1 MRRGLDDYFYGESGL
16 ESEVLAAASSA
27 NVTGAII
34 TGAVIG
40 AAGNYMSAKQSN
52 KPKKGYTDQT
62 TTQTPY
68 KDDLYGPDIEAVLGY
83 ARGLVQQGTPQ
94 LDKHGNITY
103 TQLPT
108 GSRPATTTGTPTTTP
123 GPGGGGKLTSIN
135 SPSSGSSGSSRKPST
150 WVNARGETMTVGAG
164 GKAVKA
170 GAGANNPAAGNPGS
184 GVTAG
189 PNLSTPQG
197 IFTEVAKRGLDAG
210 NTETQTGAR
219 NLMSNIWGAAGTPG
233 GSTQAGAGAEV
244 TGFEGYNPILDRQA
258 QRLESGADNRVG
270 RNLLLNFL
278 GENKRSGEATRTDS
292 RAALNFGANPGSGG
306 SVSYQPQSQQAAEPG
321 VSPSKARRGMLNQ
334 EWAAK
339 NMPAPEPEAG
349 DGDPSAQ
356 SSASMQQFQQQQSGP
371 VYGRPAGPNDVPDTM
386 AVQSFFGDET
396 RKIMDE
402 QANESELQALID
414 AMAEDVQRGTF
425 RERAALDA
433 AAAGSGRF
441 GGSTWAAQNRDLSEE
456 AAQELLKSSSA
467 IRVGDRDARRNARL
481 AALAGVG
488 QRDLGLLGA
497 NVQREG
503 IAANERSAA
512 NAAAAAGAGQEAQ
525 MQLAMRGQD
534 LAAISDLLGYEQ
546 FEMGQLGNIGGQLS
560 GDRLSSLG
568 MVPGLEGIGLAG
580 LNATLGAG
588 GGMVDMRGQDVQSKI
603 ASQQAGIARQ
613 GLNQQ
618 LGMFNAGQGQGL
630 VNNYLG
636 TLMNIGQMG
645 GTSRT
650 QGTNVV
656 PGLGV
661 SPTGAALTGAAGG
674 AATGAGLYN
683 MYRGY

>member
-1 MRRGLDDYFYGESGL
+1 MGNGHCKDENRPGHFESW
-16 ESEVLAAASSA
+16 VA
-27 NVTGAII
+27 VAIGG
-34 TGAVIG
+34 GAVIG
-40 AAGNYMSAKQSN
+40 AAGSYLSAKESN

-83 ARGLVQQGTPQ
+83 QRGLVQQGTPQ

-108 GSRPATTTGTPTTTP
+108 GSRPGAASTP
-123 GPGGGGKLTSIN
+123 GPGPVPGPTSGGGKLTSVN
-135 SPSSGSSGSSRKPST
+135 SPSSASKNR
-150 WVNARGETMTVGAG
+150 R
-164 GKAVKA
+164 GKAA
-170 GAGANNPAAGNPGS
+170 RAGGAGANNPAAGNPGS

-189 PNLSTPQG
+189 PNLNTPQG
-197 IFTEVAKRGLDAG
+197 IFSEVARRGLEAG
-210 NTETQTGAR
+210 NTETVGGAR

-233 GSTQAGAGAEV
+233 GSTQAGAGAER

-278 GENKRSGEATRTDS
+278 GENKRSGGATPTDS

-334 EWAAK
+334 EWAAR

-349 DGDPSAQ
+349 DGDPPAQ
-356 SSASMQQFQQQQSGP
+356 ASTSMQQFQQQQSGP

-396 RKIMDE
+396 RKMMDE
-402 QANESELQALID
+402 QANEAELEALIREMN
-414 AMAEDVQRGTF
+414 ADVEKGMF
-425 RERAALDA
+425 RDLAALDA
-433 AAAGSGRF
+433 SAAGAGRF
-441 GGSTWAAQNRDLSEE
+441 GGSTWAALN
-456 AAQELLKSSSA
+456 
-467 IRVGDRDARRNARL
+467 RDAREEALQEMTKTAAGVRIGDRNARRDARL
-481 AALAGVG
+481 AALQGVN
-488 QRDLGLLGA
+488 QRDLGQLGA
-497 NVQREG
+497 NVSREG

-560 GDRLSSLG
+560 GDRLGSLG
-568 MVPGLEGIGLAG
+568 MVPGLEGIGLSG
-580 LNATLGAG
+580 LNASLGAG
-588 GGMVDMRGQDVQSKI
+588 GGMVDMRGQDVQQRI